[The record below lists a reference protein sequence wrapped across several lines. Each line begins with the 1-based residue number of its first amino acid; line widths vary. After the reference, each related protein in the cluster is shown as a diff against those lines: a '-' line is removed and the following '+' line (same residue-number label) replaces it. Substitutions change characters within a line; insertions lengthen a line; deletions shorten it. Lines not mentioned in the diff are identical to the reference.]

1 VAISLSPVLPDI
13 SLLLPEKRY
22 RAAYMV
28 LPPVVAGY
36 SFALK
41 SKTMKNRRGEHK
53 TGSVLAGLFLLVI
66 GVGAI
71 LKQTFLD
78 FPSWVTTWPMILV
91 AVGIFVGLKH
101 GFRGPGWIILIGLGC
116 IFLADKVVPGVNL
129 QPFIWPFVIIALGLV
144 MIFGSG
150 SRKRWLRRHRHW
162 EGMHWGNKYW
172 TGEEATEEWK
182 EPVTSGAGQ
191 DDFIDST
198 AILGNAKKVIFSKD
212 FKGGDITNFFGG
224 TEINCSQADI
234 NGRVRMDITQVFGG
248 TKLIVPPH
256 WTIKS
261 SVTSIFGGFEDKRTV
276 SNISQDPG
284 KVLVI
289 DGTSVFGGI
298 EIKSY

>member
-1 VAISLSPVLPDI
+1 
-13 SLLLPEKRY
+13 
-22 RAAYMV
+22 
-28 LPPVVAGY
+28 
-36 SFALK
+36 
-41 SKTMKNRRGEHK
+41 
-53 TGSVLAGLFLLVI
+53 
-66 GVGAI
+66 
-71 LKQTFLD
+71 
-78 FPSWVTTWPMILV
+78 
-91 AVGIFVGLKH
+91 
-101 GFRGPGWIILIGLGC
+101 
-116 IFLADKVVPGVNL
+116 
-129 QPFIWPFVIIALGLV
+129 
-144 MIFGSG
+144 
-150 SRKRWLRRHRHW
+150 
-162 EGMHWGNKYW
+162 MHWGNKYW
-172 TGEEATEEWK
+172 PGEETTEEWK

>member
-1 VAISLSPVLPDI
+1 
-13 SLLLPEKRY
+13 
-22 RAAYMV
+22 MV
-28 LPPVVAGY
+28 LPPAAVRY

-101 GFRGPGWIILIGLGC
+101 GFRGPGSIILIGLGC
-116 IFLADKVVPGVNL
+116 IFLADKIVPGVNL

-150 SRKRWLRRHRHW
+150 SRKRWLREHRHW
-162 EGMHWGNKYW
+162 EGMHWRNKYGH
-172 TGEEATEEWK
+172 GEQATEEWK
-182 EPVTSGAGQ
+182 EPAASAAEH

-198 AILGNAKKVIFSKD
+198 AILGNSKKVIFSKD
-212 FKGGDITNFFGG
+212 FKGGDITSFFGG

-234 NGRVRMDITQVFGG
+234 NGRVKMDITQVFGG
-248 TKLIVPPH
+248 TRLIVPPH

-261 SVTSIFGGFEDKRTV
+261 SVTSIFGGFEDKRVV
-276 SNISQDPG
+276 SNLNQDPG

-289 DGTSVFGGI
+289 EGTSVFGGI
-298 EIKSY
+298 EIKGY

>member
-1 VAISLSPVLPDI
+1 
-13 SLLLPEKRY
+13 
-22 RAAYMV
+22 
-28 LPPVVAGY
+28 
-36 SFALK
+36 
-41 SKTMKNRRGEHK
+41 MKHRRSEHK

-78 FPSWVTTWPMILV
+78 FPYWVTTWPMILV

-116 IFLADKVVPGVNL
+116 IFLADKIVPGVNL
-129 QPFIWPFVIIALGLV
+129 QPFIWPFVIIAIGLV

-150 SRKRWLRRHRHW
+150 SRKKWMREYQGWNDKNFEDNSGGYMGRTGTEWRHSADR
-162 EGMHWGNKYW
+162 
-172 TGEEATEEWK
+172 EEKNE
-182 EPVTSGAGQ
+182 
-191 DDFIDST
+191 DFIDST
-198 AILGNAKKVIFSKD
+198 AILGSSKKVIFSKN

-234 NGRVRMDITQVFGG
+234 NGKVRMDITQVFGG

-261 SVTSIFGGFEDKRTV
+261 SATSIFGGFEDKRPA
-276 SNISQDPG
+276 SNSNQDPE

-289 DGTSVFGGI
+289 DGVSIFGGI